1 MSKYTTEVRFICE
14 YYAGLKESVDLN
26 DVNQVITNSREQIFN
41 FYYPIFNEEYRAQL
55 EQKILRHY
63 YTREIGFE
71 TVGLWRLKLQTA
83 MCEIMPY
90 YNELYK
96 SALFEFNPLYDTD
109 INIIHDLINENKTE
123 LNKNETNKELK
134 NRYENGS
141 SDENYSRN
149 KLDNKTE
156 NVTTNSNSWDLY
168 SDTPQGAV
176 QNIKNKTYLTNAR
189 NIDNNETGNSTTR
202 NDSNINDN
210 RNIKSNVTY
219 NESNDITKNGVEN
232 TIENKNERYKEK
244 ISGKRGSQSY
254 SELLLKFRETIIN
267 IDLMIINEL
276 EDLFMGLW

>member
-26 DVNQVITNSREQIFN
+26 NVDQVIKNSREQIFN
-41 FYYPIFNEEYRAQL
+41 FYYPIFNDEYRPEL

-109 INIIHDLINENKTE
+109 ISIIHDLINENKTE

-141 SDENYSRN
+141 SEENYNRN

-156 NVTTNSNSWDLY
+156 NASTNSNSWDLY

-176 QNIKNKTYLTNAR
+176 QNIENKSYLTNAR
-189 NIDNNETGNSTTR
+189 NINNNDTGNSSTR
-202 NDSNINDN
+202 SDSDIKDN
-210 RNIKSNVTY
+210 RNIKSNINS
-219 NESNDITKNGVEN
+219 NESNNVTKNGVEN

-244 ISGKRGSQSY
+244 ITGKRGSHSY
-254 SELLLKFRETIIN
+254 SELILKFRETIIN

>member
-1 MSKYTTEVRFICE
+1 MSKYSTEVRFICE

-41 FYYPIFNEEYRAQL
+41 FYYPIFNEEYRVKL

-96 SALFEFNPLYDTD
+96 SALFEYNPLYDTD

-123 LNKNETNKELK
+123 LNKNETNKEVK

-141 SDENYSRN
+141 SEENYNRN
-149 KLDNKTE
+149 KLDSKTE
-156 NVTTNSNSWDLY
+156 DASTNSNSWDLY
-168 SDTPQGAV
+168 SDTPQGAI
-176 QNIKNKTYLTNAR
+176 QNIEDKSYLTNAR
-189 NIDNNETGNSTTR
+189 NINSNETGNSSTR
-202 NDSNINDN
+202 SDSDIKDN
-210 RNIKSNVTY
+210 RNIKSNVNS
-219 NESNDITKNGVEN
+219 NESNNITRNGVEN
-232 TIENKNERYKEK
+232 TVENKNERYEEK
-244 ISGKRGSQSY
+244 ITGKRGSQSY
-254 SELLLKFRETIIN
+254 AELILKFRETIIN

>member
-26 DVNQVITNSREQIFN
+26 NVEQVIKNSREEIFN

-96 SALFEFNPLYDTD
+96 SALFEYNPLYDTD

-123 LNKNETNKELK
+123 LNKN
-134 NRYENGS
+134 
-141 SDENYSRN
+141 
-149 KLDNKTE
+149 
-156 NVTTNSNSWDLY
+156 
-168 SDTPQGAV
+168 
-176 QNIKNKTYLTNAR
+176 
-189 NIDNNETGNSTTR
+189 
-202 NDSNINDN
+202 
-210 RNIKSNVTY
+210 
-219 NESNDITKNGVEN
+219 
-232 TIENKNERYKEK
+232 
-244 ISGKRGSQSY
+244 
-254 SELLLKFRETIIN
+254 
-267 IDLMIINEL
+267 
-276 EDLFMGLW
+276 

>member
-41 FYYPIFNEEYRAQL
+41 FYYPIFNDEYRVEL

-96 SALFEFNPLYDTD
+96 SALFEYNPLYDTD

-156 NVTTNSNSWDLY
+156 NASTDSNSWDLY
-168 SDTPQGAV
+168 SDTPQGTI
-176 QNIKNKTYLTNAR
+176 QNIENNSYLTNAR
-189 NIDNNETGNSTTR
+189 NINNNETGNSSAK
-202 NDSNINDN
+202 NESNIKDN
-210 RNIKSNVTY
+210 RNIKSNVNS
-219 NESNDITKNGVEN
+219 NESNNIIKNGVEN
-232 TIENKNERYKEK
+232 TIENKNETYKEK
-244 ISGKRGSQSY
+244 ITGKRGSQSY
-254 SELLLKFRETIIN
+254 AELILKFRETIIN